1 MKKIVFVLIILFP
14 CLAFAQKKSIDSF
27 MDIPFGSDSAT
38 VIAAV
43 VAKSGIRVDSLCKK
57 NKLVFTKLS
66 LGQRPVSY
74 LSVYFVNNKAY
85 DAFFH
90 FTDTGDTILSYYD
103 DLATDITGIYGKA
116 AEVANAP
123 GYSNTEKIAKLLFGN
138 IEVKTIWQAK
148 NKNAILLHIVP
159 EHNSLII
166 ELRYE
171 SSALWDLAA
180 AKRRSDL

>member
-1 MKKIVFVLIILFP
+1 MKRILFLCIFLFP
-14 CLAFAQKKSIDSF
+14 CLAFAQKKSIDGF
-27 MDIPFGSDSAT
+27 MDIPFGSDSLT
-38 VIAAV
+38 VKAAV
-43 VAKSGIRVDSLCKK
+43 LEKGGRQIDSLSKK
-57 NKLVFTKLS
+57 GELVFTNLS

-90 FTDTGDTILSYYD
+90 FTDTGDNILSYYD
-103 DLATDITGIYGKA
+103 DLATDITATYGRP
-116 AEVANAP
+116 AEIANAS

-159 EHNSLII
+159 ENNSLII
-166 ELRYE
+166 ELRYQN
-171 SSALWDLAA
+171 SALWDLAA